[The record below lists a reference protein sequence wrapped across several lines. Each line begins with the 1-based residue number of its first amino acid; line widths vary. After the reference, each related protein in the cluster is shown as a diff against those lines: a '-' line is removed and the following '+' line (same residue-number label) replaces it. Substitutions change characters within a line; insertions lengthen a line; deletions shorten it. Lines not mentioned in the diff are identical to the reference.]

1 MPACVESERAELEYR
16 SDQMTSFET
25 NATPTRT
32 VPDPNAEQ
40 MARMIRGFWIS
51 QVVGTLAQLEI
62 PDRLAGGPMEA
73 GKIASLIA
81 CDPDATFRLLRAS
94 KAVGLVV
101 ATPDGHFGLTPL
113 GEKLR
118 SDVAGSMRDSAIAM
132 TAPGHWLPWGRL
144 SQAVRDGRCQT
155 KETLGADLFQYY
167 ADCPGEGSVFTGA
180 MSVSSAQV
188 ADEIATLLDTS
199 GAKRVVDVGGAS
211 GTLIAAL
218 LRKNPLLEGAILE
231 RPDVVARARAAVAEK
246 GLASR
251 CHVVAGDFFAS
262 VPQADIFLLKSII
275 HDWDDQQSLM
285 ILSNCARALRPKG
298 RVVLVEMVVP
308 DDDRPSWAPL
318 TDLNMLAL
326 LPGRERTAGEY
337 RDLLGRAGLR
347 LDRITPTASQ
357 FSVIKASAS

>member
-1 MPACVESERAELEYR
+1 MPACVEAERAELEYR
-16 SDQMTSFET
+16 PDQMTLLET
-25 NATPTRT
+25 NATPTWT
-32 VPDPNAEQ
+32 VSDPNAEQ

-62 PDRLAGGPMEA
+62 PDLLAGGPMEA

-167 ADCPGEGSVFTGA
+167 ADCPGEGSIFTGA

-188 ADEIATLLDTS
+188 ADEVAMLLDTS
-199 GAKRVVDVGGAS
+199 NIRRVIDVGGAS

-218 LRKNPLLEGAILE
+218 LKENPLLEGTIVE
-231 RPDVVARARAAVAEK
+231 RPDVVARAKAAVAEK

-251 CHVVAGDFFAS
+251 CNVVAGNFFAG
-262 VPQADIFLLKSII
+262 VPEADLFLLKSII
-275 HDWDDQQSLM
+275 HDWDDEQSIL

-298 RVVLVEMVVP
+298 RVILVEVVVP
-308 DDDRPSWAPL
+308 EDDQPSWAPL
-318 TDLNMLAL
+318 MDLNMLAV
-326 LPGRERTAGEY
+326 LPGRERTASQY
-337 RDLLGRAGLR
+337 RDLLGRAGLCI
-347 LDRITPTASQ
+347 DRITPTASH
-357 FSVIKASAS
+357 FSVIEASAG